1 MTPKLAR
8 RQSQMPRCE
17 RSSTCEHCGQ
27 GMSCDVPSSRDIAP
41 LHFGHRRESCRPA
54 LSSGLAARSTTAI
67 SLQAGQTP
75 SPPQNA
81 SRPARPHPT
90 ESFPVAN
97 PQAGHVSST
106 SDPMTPVPYP
116 ALRQITTSCRPAKT
130 MTAPLAQRRNRAQ
143 MEASANCTY
152 REFHKPLSRSGQG
165 GNWAQQNTS

>member
-1 MTPKLAR
+1 VSAAVETTSRRMVRPEVDELARPRGLLTPKLAR

-17 RSSTCEHCGQ
+17 RSSTCEHRGQ
-27 GMSCDVPSSRDIAP
+27 GISCDVPSSRAIAP

-106 SDPMTPVPYP
+106 SDPMTQVPYP
-116 ALRQITTSCRPAKT
+116 ALSPITTSCGPAKT
-130 MTAPLAQRRNRAQ
+130 MTAPSCA
-143 MEASANCTY
+143 ASQPCSD
-152 REFHKPLSRSGQG
+152 KG
-165 GNWAQQNTS
+165 